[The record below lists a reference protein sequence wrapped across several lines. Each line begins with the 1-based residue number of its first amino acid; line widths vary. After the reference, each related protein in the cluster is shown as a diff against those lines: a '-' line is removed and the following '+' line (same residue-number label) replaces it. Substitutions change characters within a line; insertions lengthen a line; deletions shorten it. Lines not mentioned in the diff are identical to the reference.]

1 MPTGERAAVTASLGL
16 KDAAAQVAAVVPA
29 VMDRAA
35 EMGLLSAQT
44 HQVGARL
51 PVKLL
56 EQAKRR
62 TGIDS
67 TTDLLAFVL
76 VAVEDD
82 FARVFAGARGTL
94 DPDLDIG
101 F

>member
-1 MPTGERAAVTASLGL
+1 M
-16 KDAAAQVAAVVPA
+16 
-29 VMDRAA
+29 
-35 EMGLLSAQT
+35 
-44 HQVGARL
+44 
-51 PVKLL
+51 KLL

-67 TTDLLAFVL
+67 TTDLPAFVL
-76 VAVEDD
+76 ATVAVEDD